1 MANAV
6 YLNEVGIVCALGVDV
21 ASARSGLFA
30 QAPSGVRK
38 STAVLPSREF
48 ALGLVDGPLADCNV
62 LPPPLRSRNNA
73 LLLTALKQIRAGVD
87 AALARYGAHRVAVV
101 LGTSTSGIA
110 EAEEAIAH
118 HQNHGH
124 LPDVFHINQLE
135 MGSPAMALS
144 MLLGLAGPS
153 TVISTACS
161 SSAKSM
167 VSAARMLRGGFCD
180 AAICGGIDSVSGFTL
195 AGFLSLE
202 AISPERCNPLSANRS
217 GINLGDGGALFLMTR
232 EPGPVRLAGWG
243 ESSDAYHISAPAPD
257 GAGASLAMSA
267 ALGVAGIAPNGIDYI
282 NLHGTGTPANE
293 AMESR
298 AVAALFGGGTPVS
311 STKPLTGHALGGA
324 GALEAAF
331 CWLTLHENDDGRL
344 PPHWWD
350 GAADPD
356 LPPLHVVRPG
366 ETLGRPLEY
375 AMSNSFAF
383 GGSNAVLVLGRG

>member
-6 YLNEVGIVCALGVDV
+6 YLNQVGIVCALGVDL
-21 ASARSGLFA
+21 ASARTGLFA
-30 QAPSGVRK
+30 GTPSGVRT
-38 STAVLPSREF
+38 SASILPGREF

-62 LPPPLRSRNNA
+62 LPPALRSRNNA
-73 LLLTALKQIRAGVD
+73 LLLTALEQIRAGVNE
-87 AALARYGAHRVAVV
+87 ALTRYGANRVAVV

-110 EAEEAIAH
+110 EAEHAVAH
-118 HQNHGH
+118 HQKHGG

-144 MLLGLAGPS
+144 TLLGLAGPS

-161 SSAKSM
+161 SSAKALA
-167 VSAARMLRGGFCD
+167 SAARMLRSGLCD
-180 AAICGGIDSVSGFTL
+180 AAICGGVDSVSAFTL
-195 AGFLSLE
+195 AGFLGLE
-202 AISPERCNPLSANRS
+202 AVSPERCNPLSANRS

-257 GAGASLAMSA
+257 GAGAGAAMSA
-267 ALGVAGIAPNGIDYI
+267 ALAVAGIAPDGIDYI
-282 NLHGTGTPANE
+282 NLHGTGTPSNE

-298 AVAALFGGGTPVS
+298 AVASLFGGRTPVS

-331 CWLTLHENDDGRL
+331 CWLTLHENDEGRL

-350 GAADPD
+350 GVTDSD
-356 LPPLHVVRPG
+356 LPALHIVRPG
-366 ETLGRPLEY
+366 EALGRPLEY
-375 AMSNSFAF
+375 VMSNSFAF